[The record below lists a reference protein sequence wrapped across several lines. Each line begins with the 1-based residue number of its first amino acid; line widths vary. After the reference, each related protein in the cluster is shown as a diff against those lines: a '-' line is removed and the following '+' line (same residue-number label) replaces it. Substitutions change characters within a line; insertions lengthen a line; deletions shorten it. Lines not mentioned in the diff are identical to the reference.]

1 MPYRHAYEYIP
12 AQVWTAA
19 PDGMLNYV
27 NAEAVAFMGVA
38 EADLF
43 GTGWGNAVHPQD
55 IVVAG
60 PRWTHSI
67 TTGEPYEQLFRLR
80 HGADQ
85 RYYWFISRANA
96 VRDGD
101 GRISHWVGVNT
112 RIDGIALA
120 QEIGRVA
127 METNS
132 LSHAVF
138 DQLPVAMVVLSGAGL
153 RVQRATSAM
162 RRFGTLQ
169 VVEQQPLL
177 TAYPQLSMLCES
189 GELTEVMVLGE
200 GRRIAN
206 VSLTDSDGL
215 ASEFDVVC
223 EPLSGLQGRV
233 EGLTLAFLPA

>member
-1 MPYRHAYEYIP
+1 MPYRHAYEHIP

-38 EADLF
+38 EEELF

-60 PRWTHSI
+60 PRWAHSI
-67 TTGEPYEQLFRLR
+67 ITGESYEQLFRLR

-85 RYYWFISRANA
+85 RYYWFISRANG
-96 VRDGD
+96 VCDGD
-101 GRISHWVGVNT
+101 GRITHWVGVNT

-153 RVQRATSAM
+153 RVQRATSAA
-162 RRFGTLQ
+162 RRFASLQ

-177 TAYPQLSMLCES
+177 AAYPQLSMLCES

-206 VSLTDSDGL
+206 VSLTDSEGVS
-215 ASEFDVVC
+215 AEFDVVC
-223 EPLSGLQGRV
+223 EPLSGAQGRV